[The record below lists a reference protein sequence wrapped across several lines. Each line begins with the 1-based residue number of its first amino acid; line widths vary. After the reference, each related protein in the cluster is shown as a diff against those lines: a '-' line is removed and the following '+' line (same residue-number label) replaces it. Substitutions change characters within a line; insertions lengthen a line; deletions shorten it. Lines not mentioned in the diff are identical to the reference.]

1 MEEKK
6 KKTILWSQF
15 FLSPI
20 LSFRE
25 LDVAGQAHL
34 ARVTQWAITSLKCNF
49 FSSLDFFLAP
59 TLEIVT
65 YSFKNY
71 IL

>member
-1 MEEKK
+1 MEGKK

-34 ARVTQWAITSLKCNF
+34 ARVTQ
-49 FSSLDFFLAP
+49 
-59 TLEIVT
+59 
-65 YSFKNY
+65 
-71 IL
+71 